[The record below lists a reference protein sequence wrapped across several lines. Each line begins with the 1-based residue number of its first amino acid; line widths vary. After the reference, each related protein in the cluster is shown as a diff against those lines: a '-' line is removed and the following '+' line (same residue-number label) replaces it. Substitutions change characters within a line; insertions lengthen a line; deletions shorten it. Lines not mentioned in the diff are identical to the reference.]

1 VEQSTLQRLRE
12 RLSWLMSL
20 LISRPLPFITLY
32 LALASLVLLGAVW
45 RQADRTRDATV
56 VKAAETL
63 SFAVTEFRNF
73 YSAEIVPRANAGGVN
88 ASHDYHI
95 RPDMIP
101 LPVTL
106 TIDLGGLLAKRAEN
120 TEGASFGIVSDFPFP
135 WRQTRMLDDFERRA
149 LDAIKQ
155 DPAHA
160 VMQFEDHDGHRYI
173 RHASAI
179 VMKETC
185 VSCHNTH
192 IASPKTDWKVG
203 DVRGV
208 QQVTIPVPDVLNLS
222 LRSFLEP
229 LLLIG
234 SIAVIGLIFMT
245 LLLGRLRRSVKES
258 RALAALTET
267 RNAELSVAKT
277 AAEQASRA
285 KSEFLANMSHEL
297 RTPLNAII
305 GFSDIMR
312 FEQLGAMGQ
321 PRYREYATDINHSG
335 QHLLAII
342 NDILDMAKIEAGKFE
357 LLNESISLPD
367 LFESCLRLFHERA
380 QQAGLEIAT
389 DIEPQLP
396 LLRGDSRALRQ
407 ILINLISNALKFT
420 ARGGSVSLGAKFDT
434 ERSELMLSV
443 SDTGCGIAEGDLQR
457 IFQPFA
463 QGDSGISRR
472 YEGTGLGLAIVKAL
486 TERHGARI
494 MIESVLN
501 KGTTV
506 RLLFPLSRVV
516 GPYGNNQRAA

>member
-1 VEQSTLQRLRE
+1 VQE

-20 LISRPLPFITLY
+20 LIARPLPFISVY
-32 LALASLVLLGAVW
+32 LVLASLVLFGAVW

-63 SFAVTEFRNF
+63 SLAVTEFRNF
-73 YSAEIVPRANAGGVN
+73 YSAEIVPRAMAGGVA
-88 ASHDYHI
+88 ASHDYHL
-95 RPDMIP
+95 RKDVIP

-106 TIDLGGLLAKRAEN
+106 TIDLGRLLAKRAEN
-120 TEGASFGIVSDFPFP
+120 AEGASFGIVSDYPFP
-135 WRQTRMLDDFERRA
+135 WRRNRVLDDFERDA
-149 LDAIKQ
+149 LDTINR
-155 DPAHA
+155 DSTHP
-160 VMQFEDHDGHRYI
+160 VMRFEERNGHRVI
-173 RHASAI
+173 RYASAI
-179 VMKETC
+179 VMKESC
-185 VSCHNTH
+185 VGCHNSHPET
-192 IASPKTDWKVG
+192 PKTDWRAG
-203 DVRGV
+203 DIRGI
-208 QQVTIPVPDVLNLS
+208 QLVTIPVPDVLSLN
-222 LRSFLEP
+222 LRSFVEP
-229 LLLIG
+229 LVLIG
-234 SIAVIGLIFMT
+234 SIALIGLVFMT
-245 LLLGRLRRSVKES
+245 LLLGRLRRSVEES

-357 LLNESISLPD
+357 LQDEAISLPD
-367 LFESCLRLFHERA
+367 LFESCLRLFRERA
-380 QQAGLEIAT
+380 DQAGLT
-389 DIEPQLP
+389 IETVVAPRLP

-407 ILINLISNALKFT
+407 ILINLLSNSLKFT
-420 ARGGSVSLGAKFDT
+420 ARGGTIRLLAHYESKRCELAVSVA
-434 ERSELMLSV
+434 
-443 SDTGCGIAEGDLQR
+443 DTGCGIPESDLQR

-494 MIESVLN
+494 VVESVLD

-506 RLLFPLSRVV
+506 HLYFPFGRVI
-516 GPYGNNQRAA
+516 GPYGDQYAA

>member
-1 VEQSTLQRLRE
+1 
-12 RLSWLMSL
+12 MSL
-20 LISRPLPFITLY
+20 LIARPLPFIALY
-32 LALASLVLLGAVW
+32 LVLASLILLGAVW

-73 YSAEIVPRANAGGVN
+73 YSAEIVPRAMAGGVT
-88 ASHDYHI
+88 ASHDYHVK
-95 RPDMIP
+95 PDMIP

-106 TIDLGGLLAKRAEN
+106 TIDLGDLLAKRAEN
-120 TEGASFGIVSDFPFP
+120 TEGATFGIVSDYPFP
-135 WRQTRMLDDFERRA
+135 WRKGRVLDNFERKA
-149 LDAIKQ
+149 LDTLERN
-155 DPAHA
+155 PANP
-160 VMQFEDHDGHRYI
+160 VMQFEEHDGHRSI
-173 RHASAI
+173 RYASAI

-185 VSCHNTH
+185 VGCHNSH
-192 IASPKTDWKVG
+192 IASPKTDWKVN
-203 DVRGV
+203 DIRGI
-208 QQVTIPVPDVLNLS
+208 QQVTIPVPDILNLS
-222 LRSFLEP
+222 FRSFLEP
-229 LLLIG
+229 LVLIG
-234 SIAVIGLIFMT
+234 SIAIVGLIGMT
-245 LLLGRLRRSVKES
+245 LLLSRLRRSVEES

-267 RNAELSVAKT
+267 RNAELSIAKT
-277 AAEQASRA
+277 VAEQASRA

-321 PRYREYATDINHSG
+321 PRYREYATDINLSG

-357 LLNESISLPD
+357 LQDESISLSD
-367 LFESCLRLFHERA
+367 LFDSCLRLFRERA
-380 QQAGLEIAT
+380 DQAGLTIAT
-389 DIEPQLP
+389 NIEDRLP

-420 ARGGSVSLGAKFDT
+420 NPGGSIHLIARHDT
-434 ERSELMLSV
+434 DHKELIISV
-443 SDTGCGIAEGDLQR
+443 SDTGCGIAESDLQR

-494 MIESVLN
+494 AIESALD

-506 RLLFPLSRVV
+506 HLFFPSSRVV
-516 GPYGNNQRAA
+516 GPYGNQRAA

>member
-1 VEQSTLQRLRE
+1 MAETALLQRGQA
-12 RLSWLMSL
+12 RLAWLMSL
-20 LISRPLPFITLY
+20 LIARPIPFIALY
-32 LALASLVLLGAVW
+32 LVIASLLLLGAVW
-45 RQADRTRDATV
+45 RQVDRTRDATV
-56 VKAAETL
+56 TEAAQTL
-63 SFAVTEFRNF
+63 SFAITEFRNF
-73 YSAEIVPRANAGGVN
+73 YSAEIVPRARATG
-88 ASHDYHI
+88 AEAAHDYAI
-95 RPDMIP
+95 RPNVIP
-101 LPVTL
+101 LPITL
-106 TIDLGGLLAKRAEN
+106 TIDLGALLANRA
-120 TEGASFGIVSDFPFP
+120 EGASFGIVSDYPFA
-135 WRQTRMLDDFERRA
+135 WRKDRTLDEFEATA
-149 LDAIKQ
+149 LRSLTA
-155 DPAHA
+155 DPTKPFKR
-160 VMQFEDHDGHRYI
+160 FEERNGHRVVRY
-173 RHASAI
+173 ASAVI
-179 VMKETC
+179 MGETC
-185 VSCHNTH
+185 VGCHNTH
-192 IASPKTDWKVG
+192 AASPKTDWKIG
-203 DVRGV
+203 DFRGV
-208 QQVTIPVPDVLNLS
+208 QHVTIPAPDVLNLS
-222 LRSFLEP
+222 FSTFLEP
-229 LLLIG
+229 MILVG
-234 SIAVIGLIFMT
+234 AVAIIGLIFVTT
-245 LLLGRLRRSVKES
+245 LMRRLHSSVQES
-258 RALAALTET
+258 QALAKLTEM
-267 RNAELSVAKT
+267 RNAELDKAKT

-357 LLNESISLPD
+357 LLDESISLPD
-367 LFESCLRLFHERA
+367 LFDSCLRLFHERA
-380 QQAGLEIAT
+380 QQAGLDIAT

-396 LLRGDSRALRQ
+396 LLRGDSRAIRQ

-420 ARGGSVSLGAKFDT
+420 ARGGSVCLGAKFDI
-434 ERSELMLSV
+434 EHKELMLSV

-494 MIESVLN
+494 VIESVLN

-506 RLLFPLSRVV
+506 LLLFPLSRIV